1 MKKVVIILTV
11 FISASLVFAGGVN
24 RLGGLGPKA
33 GGMSGAFTAV
43 ADDASAF
50 YYNPAGLTQIKSNY
64 IFVGGDLVL
73 PHFQYQAPMSS
84 TLSSKNDV
92 SHLMPLF
99 GFSAPVSEKFAFGLG
114 VISPYGLGA
123 SYSQMESLLTLT
135 DLVPAV
141 CWQVTDELS
150 LGAALNLGWSQ
161 FEYDAPIT
169 VGGLPVG
176 FSKSEATGSGVGA
189 TFGALVK
196 PLDWLHLGF
205 VYRLPTKVKLEGDT
219 EIVSPATG
227 AIADDFVT
235 HFTFP
240 GRATVGLAVKPQT
253 NWAVAFDANWYDYS
267 GADKFRISYDNLPT
281 AYQKLDWQDN
291 CSFHLGAEY
300 KPIDWLSLR
309 TGIGYQTAVIPDS
322 TVSPLTPDASGWDAA
337 CGLSVSWKAITLD
350 ASYIFAW
357 GSRNVGIRPS
367 HAAPGSYNAQ
377 VHIIGI
383 LGSLQF

>member
-169 VGGLPVG
+169 VGGLTVG

-189 TFGALVK
+189 PFGAFETAICNPPGVT
-196 PLDWLHLGF
+196 DIA
-205 VYRLPTKVKLEGDT
+205 LPR
-219 EIVSPATG
+219 S
-227 AIADDFVT
+227 
-235 HFTFP
+235 
-240 GRATVGLAVKPQT
+240 
-253 NWAVAFDANWYDYS
+253 
-267 GADKFRISYDNLPT
+267 
-281 AYQKLDWQDN
+281 
-291 CSFHLGAEY
+291 
-300 KPIDWLSLR
+300 
-309 TGIGYQTAVIPDS
+309 
-322 TVSPLTPDASGWDAA
+322 
-337 CGLSVSWKAITLD
+337 
-350 ASYIFAW
+350 
-357 GSRNVGIRPS
+357 
-367 HAAPGSYNAQ
+367 AAPSPRWTATFRPVTIEPGISAHLRLSYSA
-377 VHIIGI
+377 HKTT
-383 LGSLQF
+383 S